1 MSVLRVNKITNE
13 AGTGG
18 PEFSKGVTFPSSQT
32 FGDDL
37 KINSTGIGTFTT
49 LSVTTDANVSGTVT
63 ATSYKGSGLSLTN
76 LAGSTT
82 GKAIA
87 LQLIT

>member
-18 PEFSKGVTFPSSQT
+18 PEFTKGVTFPSSQN

-49 LSVTTDANVSGTVT
+49 LNVTTDANVSGTVT
-63 ATSYKGSGLSLTN
+63 ATSYKGSGANLTN
-76 LAGSTT
+76 LSGTST

>member
-1 MSVLRVNKITNE
+1 MSNLLKHWYGPATHIWPCCASYLSICSMVSYRLYKVLYYC
-13 AGTGG
+13 
-18 PEFSKGVTFPSSQT
+18 
-32 FGDDL
+32 
-37 KINSTGIGTFTT
+37 IGTFTT

-76 LAGSTT
+76 LAGTTT